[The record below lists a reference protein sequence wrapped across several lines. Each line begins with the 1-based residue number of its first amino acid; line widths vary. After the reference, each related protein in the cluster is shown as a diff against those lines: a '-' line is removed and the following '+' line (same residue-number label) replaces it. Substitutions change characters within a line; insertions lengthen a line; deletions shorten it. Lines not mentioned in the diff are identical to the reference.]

1 MNTTELNVNKTLMD
15 ISRDF
20 DVPFNQVLS
29 DLEKLQELLE
39 GGDIIQELIYYYK
52 CDRFGMN

>member
-1 MNTTELNVNKTLMD
+1 MD
-15 ISRDF
+15 ISREF
-20 DVPFNQVLS
+20 DVPFNQVLN

-52 CDRFGMN
+52 CKDYGMN

>member
-1 MNTTELNVNKTLMD
+1 MMTTTENINKTIMD
-15 ISRDF
+15 ISREF
-20 DVPFNQVLS
+20 DVPFNQVLN

-52 CDRFGMN
+52 CKDYGMN